1 MSLGDNRSEST
12 IVVGEYNSKVLL
24 YSRQR
29 DRDLSLI
36 QKPNESCVKTHVP
49 NAIFFRA
56 CERHYSVLRPYGSL
70 AKFKINTG
78 LSSSNLS

>member
-24 YSRQR
+24 YFPQR

-36 QKPNESCVKTHVP
+36 QKPNESCVQTHVP
-49 NAIFFRA
+49 YAIFFRA
-56 CERHYSVLRPYGSL
+56 CERHYSVHAHTEVWQSLRLTLG
-70 AKFKINTG
+70 
-78 LSSSNLS
+78 

>member
-36 QKPNESCVKTHVP
+36 QKPNESCVKHMYRTL
-49 NAIFFRA
+49 FFSVRVKDIIA
-56 CERHYSVLRPYGSL
+56 CYARMEVWQSLRLTLG
-70 AKFKINTG
+70 
-78 LSSSNLS
+78 